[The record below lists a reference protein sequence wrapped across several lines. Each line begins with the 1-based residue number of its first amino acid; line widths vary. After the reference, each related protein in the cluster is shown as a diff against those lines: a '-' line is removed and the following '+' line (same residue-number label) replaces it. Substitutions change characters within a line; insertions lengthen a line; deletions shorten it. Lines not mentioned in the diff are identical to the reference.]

1 MKEHGYTVVPTM
13 SAMSHNL
20 DEGRRPLTSGKDE
33 EERRVEQI
41 QRLVR
46 QELHT
51 RVSFNSEHMATQAHT
66 TVIVRIVKM
75 LRQSTSA

>member
-13 SAMSHNL
+13 SATSHNL
-20 DEGRRPLTSGKDE
+20 DEGQRPLTSGKDE
-33 EERRVEQI
+33 EERCVEQI

-51 RVSFNSEHMATQAHT
+51 RVSFSPEHMATQAHT